1 MLGVVVNAVAIVAG
15 ALVGT
20 IFKKGIPEKIT
31 EVLMQ
36 ALGLCVI
43 YIGIDGALAGTN
55 ALVLIL
61 SMVIGTIIGSLID
74 FDRRFENGA
83 VKIGDKFRKPGQ
95 ENKFTEGFV
104 TATLLFCVGA
114 MAVVGS
120 IEAGLTGDNDTLYTK
135 AMLDGISAIAFSSAL
150 GLSVAASAIP
160 VLIYQGGIALLAQVL
175 EPLASNEYMI
185 AEMTCVGSIL
195 IMVIGLN
202 MLGLTKIKVMNM
214 LPAVFMPFIL
224 CNFM

>member
-74 FDRRFENGA
+74 LDRRFENGA

-120 IEAGLTGDNDTLYTK
+120 IEAGLTGDYDTLYTK

-160 VLIYQGGIALLAQVL
+160 VLVYQGGIALLAQVL

-195 IMVIGLN
+195 ILVIGLN

>member
-74 FDRRFENGA
+74 LDRRFENGA
-83 VKIGDKFRKPGQ
+83 EKIGDKFRKPGK

-150 GLSVAASAIP
+150 GFSVAASAIP
-160 VLIYQGGIALLAQVL
+160 VLVYQGGIALLAQVL

-195 IMVIGLN
+195 ILVIGLN